1 MQISQIPQKPS
12 DITSNSVSQLNPLLK
27 THTHNFIQVR
37 QLQQLKCSTS
47 CSRPVPQKKINKEC
61 MTVLLPVRPRSCET
75 ISIDKK
81 SRDDLANFIFA
92 KERAFSYYC
101 CHYILSISCHF
112 LSSFSVCILQKFK
125 IIFF

>member
-1 MQISQIPQKPS
+1 
-12 DITSNSVSQLNPLLK
+12 
-27 THTHNFIQVR
+27 
-37 QLQQLKCSTS
+37 
-47 CSRPVPQKKINKEC
+47 

-101 CHYILSISCHF
+101 CHYIFPEALGLIISYYKDYHTIF
-112 LSSFSVCILQKFK
+112 LDNEKVVCVKK
-125 IIFF
+125 